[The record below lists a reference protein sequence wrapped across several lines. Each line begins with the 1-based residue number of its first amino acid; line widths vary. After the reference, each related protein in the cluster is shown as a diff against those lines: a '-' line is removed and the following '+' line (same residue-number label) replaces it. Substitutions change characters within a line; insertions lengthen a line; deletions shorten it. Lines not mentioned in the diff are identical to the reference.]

1 MLNHEIHITEV
12 LTSGFLFRVLQF
24 RFKYFVNIPCHTY
37 TVVLEFYV
45 SEMRCFYFIL
55 HGLKPEMK
63 VSCSVCTMYKQNL
76 GKLNSKILS
85 FEAPRKEGRTHK
97 KYQISY
103 FLFLYPHSSMKGA
116 VKKK

>member
-1 MLNHEIHITEV
+1 MLNNEIKNTEV

-24 RFKYFVNIPCHTY
+24 RFKYFVNISCHTY
-37 TVVLEFYV
+37 SVVLEFYF
-45 SEMRCFYFIL
+45 SEMRCFHFIL
-55 HGLKPEMK
+55 HGIKPEMK

-103 FLFLYPHSSMKGA
+103 FLFPYPLSSMKGT

>member
-1 MLNHEIHITEV
+1 MLNHEIHNTEV

-37 TVVLEFYV
+37 TVVLEFYL
-45 SEMRCFYFIL
+45 SEMRCFHFIL
-55 HGLKPEMK
+55 HGIKPEMK

-76 GKLNSKILS
+76 EKLNYKILS
-85 FEAPRKEGRTHK
+85 FEAPQKEGRTHK

-103 FLFLYPHSSMKGA
+103 FFPPIPFPQCKG
-116 VKKK
+116 V